1 MFLAG
6 SSSTFSE
13 LYIMPLGFLLL
24 ALLLLIHLLML
35 LMNGTKYKSAAN
47 RAGLVPGRLAAAFIV
62 GCIPFQL

>member
-1 MFLAG
+1 MARLNRMVSAGKSLLFQLVFSVFLAG

-35 LMNGTKYKSAAN
+35 LMNGTKYKKC
-47 RAGLVPGRLAAAFIV
+47 R
-62 GCIPFQL
+62 